1 MQLYT
6 VLVAAV
12 AAARAWNSLPSF
24 VTSAS
29 SLSTFKRHLKT
40 YLFAVSYW
48 MLRPLFFY
56 CLFFPIYRTR
66 RFFVFFWYVTCPCSF
81 WTKRHVNLFVNNN
94 INNNNCVSK
103 KSGMLI
109 AYSGW
114 ATIFPNTVSLI
125 TLEFILPDLWSPIC
139 PDLNPVDYEVWT
151 VFRTE
156 SISTYVMLM
165 SWNSISLKSGHTSV
179 KLSLMRPSMRI
190 CFEPASMRRD
200 VIFIL
205 NIWRESGWHVLC

>member
-1 MQLYT
+1 VQLYT

-29 SLSTFKRHLKT
+29 SLSTFKRHL
-40 YLFAVSYW
+40 
-48 MLRPLFFY
+48 
-56 CLFFPIYRTR
+56 
-66 RFFVFFWYVTCPCSF
+66 YVTCPCSF

-114 ATIFPNTVSLI
+114 ATIFPNTVALI